1 MGRFDLR
8 PAIPLE
14 GRGYAT
20 IGGSAV
26 DGTQTTTHW
35 SEIQAA
41 RTTTPEHRKALLNT
55 LAGRYWKPVFSYLRA
70 KGYQDADARDITQD
84 FFNEVVLGRDLFG
97 RAVPERGRFRA
108 YLLHCLKT
116 FARQRHRRE
125 HAQRRAPDRG
135 LISIE
140 EWGGADKSRY
150 HPPARDMSPEAVFH
164 QQWATSLFE
173 LVLQRLRL
181 ACRQN
186 GLEVHLSIFEQRFVA
201 PALEQSAPVP
211 LESLAHRYGLTPK
224 QVANRT
230 ETVRRRFRKLFLDE
244 VRATVSDEASAS
256 EEVGSLI
263 EQLRLRPE
271 QSSRES
277 E

>member
-1 MGRFDLR
+1 M
-8 PAIPLE
+8 
-14 GRGYAT
+14 T
-20 IGGSAV
+20 GGSIVAR
-26 DGTQTTTHW
+26 TQTTTHW

-41 RTTTPEHRKALLNT
+41 RTSTPEHREALLNT

-97 RAVPERGRFRA
+97 RAIPERGRFRA
-108 YLLHCLKT
+108 YLLHCLKN
-116 FARQRHRRE
+116 FARQKHRRE
-125 HAQRRAPDRG
+125 RTQRRAPDRA

-140 EWGGADKSRY
+140 EWGGADNSRY
-150 HPPARDMSPEAVFH
+150 HPPARNVSPEAIFH

-173 LVLQRLRL
+173 LVLERLRL

-186 GLEVHLSIFEQRFVA
+186 GLEVHLSIFEQRFVG
-201 PALEQSAPVP
+201 PALGQTTPVP
-211 LESLAHRYGLTPK
+211 LESLADRYGLTPK

-230 ETVRRRFRKLFLDE
+230 ETVRRRFRKLFLEE
-244 VRATVSDEASAS
+244 VRSTVLDEISAS

-263 EQLRLRPE
+263 QQLRLRPG
-271 QSSRES
+271 QCLRES